1 MNTKQDENDM
11 EKVEGIETD
20 GLENKSM
27 ETEQKASKKPDED
40 FKCEICD
47 FRSLRKN
54 GLLVHMGFKHK
65 TIVQLDGNNDED
77 SDDSKD
83 DIFTSTE
90 NYWRTGKLGTSFQ
103 AFLDANSLVDDS
115 GLDEEERTIEK
126 ELILDASKRAFGDE
140 FRFYPPRRKF

>member
-1 MNTKQDENDM
+1 
-11 EKVEGIETD
+11 
-20 GLENKSM
+20 
-27 ETEQKASKKPDED
+27 
-40 FKCEICD
+40 
-47 FRSLRKN
+47 
-54 GLLVHMGFKHK
+54 MGFKHK

-126 ELILDASKRAFGDE
+126 ELILDARKRAFGE
-140 FRFYPPRRKF
+140 EIRFYPPWRKF